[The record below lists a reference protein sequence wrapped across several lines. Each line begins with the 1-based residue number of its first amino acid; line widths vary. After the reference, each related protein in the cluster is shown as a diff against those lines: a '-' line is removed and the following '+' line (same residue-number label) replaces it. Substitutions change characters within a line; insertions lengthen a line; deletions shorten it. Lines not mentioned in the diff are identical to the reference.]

1 MNNKQKPDCIK
12 CKFFYVTWDPQ
23 MPYGCKAI
31 GFKGK
36 VQPNVTVR
44 KTSGKDCL
52 LFQRKNTGKKT
63 TK

>member
-1 MNNKQKPDCIK
+1 
-12 CKFFYVTWDPQ
+12 